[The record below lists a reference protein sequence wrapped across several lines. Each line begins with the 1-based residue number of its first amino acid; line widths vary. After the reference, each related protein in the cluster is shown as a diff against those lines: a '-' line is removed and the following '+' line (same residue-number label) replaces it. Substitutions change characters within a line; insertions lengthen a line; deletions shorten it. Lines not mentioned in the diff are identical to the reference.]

1 MKKWIIGLLI
11 AAPLFLLGI
20 ALLFLST
27 LDENDLQ
34 LAAEN
39 VLGPDFT
46 VEIGSAK
53 VAPLSRAI
61 RMGDIRVSAAPGGHL
76 ILEADTLVMSG
87 IGVMGLIRNRLSLA
101 TLKMTNFTLDW
112 DDELMAAGEGGK
124 DGSDTSDASDGSDA
138 IAPRDTTDG
147 NSFLKKVAIR
157 DIDLVNGSVIL
168 REDGGAGSQYNAIHF
183 KGSVNTGLMGAQG
196 DRSAGMQIDSIGF
209 KLSEDRY
216 RFSLKDFSFS
226 QIRGFLSLGSLK
238 LIPIG
243 GFDQYMASLEYRTD
257 MFEIE
262 IENLTVTGID
272 DRAFIDNKTINA
284 GLIDVETFNL
294 HVTSNIQL
302 PIDPGKG
309 TKLLLNE
316 TIRNLPYD
324 LQLDAVFVHKGNIR
338 YSEQAGDG
346 ARPGTVS
353 FRNSTVKVSNVNSR
367 SNEPAVL
374 IAATYLQNHAELNT
388 ELRFSLGDGPF
399 AMSGTGSLNP
409 FDATQLNSIFMDVA
423 GIEVTSGKIHELT
436 FRFSMADNI
445 SSGQMHLVY
454 EDLKIQTID
463 KDDYRGGISR
473 SVFSLLAN
481 QFAIRSDNMPDS
493 DGSTKEGVIDHERN
507 PDEDSFF
514 KYLWET
520 LRSGLFDIVIRL

>member
-1 MKKWIIGLLI
+1 M
-11 AAPLFLLGI
+11 AAAG
-20 ALLFLST
+20 
-27 LDENDLQ
+27 
-34 LAAEN
+34 
-39 VLGPDFT
+39 
-46 VEIGSAK
+46 
-53 VAPLSRAI
+53 
-61 RMGDIRVSAAPGGHL
+61 APGDRN
-76 ILEADTLVMSG
+76 A
-87 IGVMGLIRNRLSLA
+87 GV
-101 TLKMTNFTLDW
+101 
-112 DDELMAAGEGGK
+112 
-124 DGSDTSDASDGSDA
+124 
-138 IAPRDTTDG
+138 
-147 NSFLKKVAIR
+147 
-157 DIDLVNGSVIL
+157 
-168 REDGGAGSQYNAIHF
+168 
-183 KGSVNTGLMGAQG
+183 
-196 DRSAGMQIDSIGF
+196 QIDSIGF
-209 KLSEDRY
+209 KLSGDRY

-226 QIRGFLSLGSLK
+226 QNRGFLSLGSLK

-272 DRAFIDNKTINA
+272 DRAFIDDKTINA

-294 HVTSNIQL
+294 QVTSNIQL
-302 PIDPGKG
+302 PIDSGKG

-316 TIRNLPYD
+316 TIRNLPFD
-324 LQLDAVFVHKGNIR
+324 LKLDSVIVHKGNIR

-353 FRNSTVKVSNVNSR
+353 FSNSTVKVSNVNSR

-436 FRFSMADNI
+436 FRFRMADYI

-454 EDLKIQTID
+454 ENLKIQTID

-507 PDEDSFF
+507 PEEDSFF